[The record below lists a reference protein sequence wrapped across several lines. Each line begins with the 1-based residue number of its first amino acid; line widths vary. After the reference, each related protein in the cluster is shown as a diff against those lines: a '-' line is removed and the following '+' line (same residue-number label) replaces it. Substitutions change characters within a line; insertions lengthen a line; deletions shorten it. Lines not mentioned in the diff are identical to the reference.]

1 MYRYASTVRAGIRNA
16 YRLGS
21 CHIGEGR
28 LTIWLSSLLV
38 YSHNPAITILL
49 AAGSAGEIPEAYF
62 GNARG
67 LQPLRL
73 PISPYHITPE
83 QDNGD

>member
-1 MYRYASTVRAGIRNA
+1 MYRYASTVRAGMKNE

-21 CHIGEGR
+21 RQIGEGR

-38 YSHNPAITILL
+38 YSHNPAITILV

-62 GNARG
+62 SSARG
-67 LQPLRL
+67 LQPPRFRL
-73 PISPYHITPE
+73 SPCHITPE
-83 QDNGD
+83 QDDG